1 MTFLLATFSISAI
14 IFGWLYAT
22 ERQLRAAA
30 EHEADQLH
38 RDYLA
43 LQQSHE
49 VALEDLDAMVEAM
62 ATSAKIKH
70 PAGRLTLV
78 RGEGA

>member
-1 MTFLLATFSISAI
+1 MTFLLATFSFSAI
-14 IFGWLYAT
+14 ILGWLYVT

-30 EHEADQLH
+30 EYETDLIH
-38 RDYLA
+38 RDYRA
-43 LQQSHE
+43 LQDAHE

-62 ATSAKIKH
+62 AHSAKIKH

>member
-30 EHEADQLH
+30 EHEADLLH

-70 PAGRLTLV
+70 PASRLTLV